1 MSGSISY
8 SSVLG
13 IRGSIMVIRTDGKL
27 GYEELVEIELGNGEK
42 RLGRSLQVSQETA
55 VVEVFEG
62 TQGISGSNCKVRFLG
77 RPLELPVSN
86 ELLGRIFDG
95 LGRPLDGMPSPVGV
109 EEWDIN
115 GMTLNP
121 YKRDYPDEFIQTGI
135 SVMDGMLSLIRGQ
148 KLPIF
153 SGSGLPH
160 DMLASQIARQSTIAT
175 GEEFAV
181 VFGAIGVPAD
191 TAMFFRKELEESG
204 ALKRSVLFL
213 NLAEDPAIER
223 IVTPRIAL
231 TAAEYLAFEQ
241 GLHVLTIL
249 TDMTNYGEALREISI
264 LREEV
269 PSRRGYPGYLYTDL
283 ATIFERSGKVTGKRG
298 SLTQLPILSMPGDDI
313 THPIPDLTAY
323 ITEGQVVLDKDLYHR
338 GIYPPVNVLMSLSR
352 LMKDGVGEGKTRA
365 DHKELSDQLYN
376 SYSKAIEVRS
386 LVEIVGKEG
395 VPASS
400 AKYLD
405 FADKFEKKFM
415 NQGQYENRDI
425 ETTLNM
431 AWEVISTLPD
441 SELTN
446 ISDRSRE
453 VYSNVIQKR
462 SVKV

>member
-1 MSGSISY
+1 
-8 SSVLG
+8 
-13 IRGSIMVIRTDGKL
+13 MVIRTDGKL

-446 ISDRSRE
+446 ISDKSRE

>member
-1 MSGSISY
+1 
-8 SSVLG
+8 
-13 IRGSIMVIRTDGKL
+13 MVIRTDGKL
-27 GYEELVEIELGNGEK
+27 GYEELVEIELNNGEK
-42 RLGRSLQVSQETA
+42 RLGRSLQASQDTA

-62 TQGISGSNCKVRFLG
+62 TQGISTNNSKIRFLG

-95 LGRPLDGMPSPVGV
+95 LGRPLDSMPAPVGV

-121 YKRDYPDEFIQTGI
+121 YKREYPDEFIQTGV

-283 ATIFERSGKVTGKRG
+283 ATIFERSGKVTGKNG

-338 GIYPPVNVLMSLSR
+338 GVYPPVNVLMSLSR

-386 LVEIVGKEG
+386 LVEIVGREG
-395 VPASS
+395 IPASS
-400 AKYLD
+400 VKYLD

-415 NQGQYENRDI
+415 NQGHYENRDI
-425 ETTLNM
+425 ETTLNL
-431 AWEVISTLPD
+431 AWEVIAALPD

-446 ISDRSRE
+446 ISEKSRE
-453 VYSNVIQKR
+453 VHSNVIQKH
-462 SVKV
+462 SV

>member
-27 GYEELVEIELGNGEK
+27 GYEELVEIELNNGEK
-42 RLGRSLQVSQETA
+42 RLGRSLQASQDTA

-62 TQGISGSNCKVRFLG
+62 TQGISSNNSKIRFLG

-95 LGRPLDGMPSPVGV
+95 LGRPLDSMPAPVGV

-121 YKRDYPDEFIQTGI
+121 YKREYPDEFIQTGV

-283 ATIFERSGKVTGKRG
+283 ATIFERSGKVTGKNG

-323 ITEGQVVLDKDLYHR
+323 ITEGQVVLDKDLY
-338 GIYPPVNVLMSLSR
+338 
-352 LMKDGVGEGKTRA
+352 
-365 DHKELSDQLYN
+365 
-376 SYSKAIEVRS
+376 
-386 LVEIVGKEG
+386 
-395 VPASS
+395 
-400 AKYLD
+400 
-405 FADKFEKKFM
+405 
-415 NQGQYENRDI
+415 
-425 ETTLNM
+425 
-431 AWEVISTLPD
+431 
-441 SELTN
+441 
-446 ISDRSRE
+446 
-453 VYSNVIQKR
+453 
-462 SVKV
+462 

>member
-13 IRGSIMVIRTDGKL
+13 IRGSIMVIKTEGKL
-27 GYEELVEIELGNGEK
+27 GYEELVEIELNNGEK
-42 RLGRSLQVSQETA
+42 RLGRSLQASEDTA

-62 TQGISGSNCKVRFLG
+62 T
-77 RPLELPVSN
+77 
-86 ELLGRIFDG
+86 
-95 LGRPLDGMPSPVGV
+95 
-109 EEWDIN
+109 
-115 GMTLNP
+115 
-121 YKRDYPDEFIQTGI
+121 
-135 SVMDGMLSLIRGQ
+135 
-148 KLPIF
+148 
-153 SGSGLPH
+153 PH

-249 TDMTNYGEALREISI
+249 TDITNYGEALREISI
-264 LREEV
+264 LRDEV

-283 ATIFERSGKVTGKRG
+283 ATIFERSGKVAGKKG

-323 ITEGQVVLDKDLYHR
+323 ITEGQIVLDKDLYHR
-338 GIYPPVNVLMSLSR
+338 GVYPPVNVLMSLSR

-386 LVEIVGKEG
+386 LVEIVGREG

-400 AKYLD
+400 VKYLD
-405 FADKFEKKFM
+405 FADKFEKNFM

-425 ETTLNM
+425 ETTLNL
-431 AWEVISTLPD
+431 AWEVISELPD

-446 ISDRSRE
+446 ISAKSRE
-453 VYSNVIQKR
+453 VYSNVVQKR